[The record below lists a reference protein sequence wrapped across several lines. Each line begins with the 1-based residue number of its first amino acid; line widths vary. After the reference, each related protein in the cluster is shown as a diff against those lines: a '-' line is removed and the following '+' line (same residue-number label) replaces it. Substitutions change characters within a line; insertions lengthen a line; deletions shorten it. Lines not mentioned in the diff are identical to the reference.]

1 MAKIGKISPIKREYS
16 SSQLQTMQSSLSN
29 RGLTRIPGT
38 GVFKF
43 PYKERDGY
51 YRTGL
56 DENASYIERIKDT
69 QEKQLEKDRVR
80 ELRKK
85 LEKAL
90 GGIDL
95 GPTSQFWNS
104 SKATG
109 TNDTTHVQPVK
120 LKDEDNLFDLSIP
133 FRELE
138 YSWLRVHPTIASSFQ
153 AWQRGEYPADTQ
165 FYVADDEVEN
175 AIVYKKKQL
184 INKAIV
190 KFEGMSPDRRKKI
203 ARLLGQPV
211 TEDTPEHV
219 VYNLVD
225 TVLKQTEF
233 KSGKF
238 QGLNPVEVFTRFADM
253 KDNLLHVK
261 DVVKQAIAH
270 SIYRMKPSGKIYEGD
285 AEIARDEDDLVKMLV
300 DEDNQEDLIT
310 LEQKLKSKKLAAV

>member
-56 DENASYIERIKDT
+56 DENASYIARIKDD
-69 QEKQLEKDRVR
+69 QEKQLEKDRVKN
-80 ELRKK
+80 LRQK
-85 LEKAL
+85 LQNAL
-90 GGIDL
+90 GVDL

-104 SKATG
+104 SKARSV
-109 TNDTTHVQPVK
+109 NDTNHVQPVK
-120 LKDEDNLFDLSIP
+120 LRDEDNLFDLSIP

-138 YSWLRVHPTIASSFQ
+138 YAWLRVHPTIASSFQ
-153 AWQRGEYPADTQ
+153 AWQRGEFPADTQ
-165 FYVADDEVEN
+165 FYIADDEIEN
-175 AIVYKKKQL
+175 AVSFKKKQN

-190 KFEGMSPDRRKKI
+190 KFESMSPDKRKKV

-211 TEDTPEHV
+211 AEDTPEHV
-219 VYNLVD
+219 VYNLID

-233 KSGKF
+233 KSGNF

-253 KDNLLHVK
+253 KENLLHVK

-270 SIYRMKPSGKIYEGD
+270 SIYRVKPSGKVYEGE
-285 AEIARDEDDLVKMLV
+285 AEIAKDEDELVKFLV

-310 LEQKLKSKKLAAV
+310 VEQKLKGKKLAFT